1 MHKSYYLHFLDQNMK
16 QDTSKSIIE
25 RARLKILKKI
35 GRAKYGKF
43 WIKRS
48 NDWYSE
54 IHDSNYL
61 IHENFKKYLKSKSN
75 IKKVLE
81 IGCGTGIYPIKNKE
95 LFNKIDYTGI
105 DISES
110 AIEYCKQNSD
120 FNFICGDF
128 LKMDLKEHYDLVFSH
143 AVIDHVYEIDKFIEK
158 AVSISNNY
166 VFINSY
172 RGYFPDLEKHNMNW
186 NRAEGCYYNDI
197 SIKQIRKILQKI
209 ELNENQFTI
218 KSQKSGQKDVNVDTQ
233 TIIEISKKK
242 DNLH

>member
-1 MHKSYYLHFLDQNMK
+1 MK

-75 IKKVLE
+75 IKKVIE

-143 AVIDHVYEIDKFIEK
+143 AVIDHVYDIDKFIEK

-209 ELNENQFTI
+209 GLNENQFTI

-242 DNLH
+242 DNLY